1 MNRNAIEML
10 GFALFIVGIGMVWL
24 PAALMAAGVLA
35 ILAAQ
40 APNDLTVFFGA
51 VRSLRWPWSSPLR
64 GRRNP
69 KVASR

>member
-24 PAALMAAGVLA
+24 PAGLMAAGVLA
-35 ILAAQ
+35 ILYAQ
-40 APNDLTVFFGA
+40 GRHELTVSFGA
-51 VRSLRWPWSSPLR
+51 VSSLRRSWRSPLR

-69 KVASR
+69 KVAR